1 MDSQRYIDAQS
12 AKLEEMAK
20 KHFATTTSVGGIDIP
35 QSAIVASLREQ
46 YPQYFDL
53 DTTNGLDVYV
63 WQLAEN
69 SYLFGLLPHTATQRD
84 WISSELWNLQG
95 TDVNEM
101 RQILSTYN
109 IDESDINIIPW
120 QNPISSYYWIFSEGE
135 SLEEKQEGYIKSIR
149 NMLFG

>member
-1 MDSQRYIDAQS
+1 MNIQNPTDQDITVYVNVKNVEVRVADAIELTSYQRQLMNKYPEYFGIDAS
-12 AKLEEMAK
+12 N
-20 KHFATTTSVGGIDIP
+20 G
-35 QSAIVASLREQ
+35 
-46 YPQYFDL
+46 FDL
-53 DTTNGLDVYV
+53 YV